1 MAIQQQKRTYFV
13 NSQVPR
19 EYCQSRIG
27 AKSMREDICPGLSE
41 AGLMARHGLSPEGLK
56 RLFKEPVH
64 AKIVTHQDLYRRFP
78 SYRERTD
85 QLKQRRARR
94 VGLSVHLPVCDVGST
109 SFGIVRDIST
119 TGLRVAGIKYQV
131 GDVTTFQLPIDVFM
145 NADPLLV
152 IAKCRW
158 VSEKGKER
166 KYFVAGFELVDLSA
180 ADLKVLKQFINLLLL
195 SKSGEW
201 STVS

>member
-1 MAIQQQKRTYFV
+1 MKRKI
-13 NSQVPR
+13 S
-19 EYCQSRIG
+19 
-27 AKSMREDICPGLSE
+27 AKLMREDIRSGLSE
-41 AGLMARHGLSPEGLK
+41 VELMAKHGLSLKGLQT
-56 RLFKEPVH
+56 LFKELVH
-64 AKIVTHQDLYRRFP
+64 AKIVTHQYLCERFV

-85 QLKQRRARR
+85 QLRQRRAPR
-94 VGLSVHLPVCDVGST
+94 VGLSLRLPVCDVGST
-109 SFGIVRDIST
+109 SFGIVRDISE

-158 VSEKGKER
+158 VSEKGNQR
-166 KYFVAGFELVDLSA
+166 RYFVAGFELVDLSP
-180 ADLKVLKQFINLLLL
+180 ADRKVLKEFINLLLL

-201 STVS
+201 NTVT

>member
-64 AKIVTHQDLYRRFP
+64 AKIVTHQDLYKRFP
-78 SYRERTD
+78 SYRERTN
-85 QLKQRRARR
+85 QLLRRRARR
-94 VGLSVHLPVCDVGST
+94 VHLSVRMRVRDVGST
-109 SFGIVRDIST
+109 SFGIVRDVSE
-119 TGLRVAGIKYQV
+119 TGLRVAGIKYEA
-131 GDVTTFQLPIDVFM
+131 GDVTVFQLPIDVLI
-145 NADPLLV
+145 NADPLSV

-158 VSEKGKER
+158 VSEKGKE
-166 KYFVAGFELVDLSA
+166 KEYFAAGFELVGLSPA
-180 ADLKVLKQFINLLLL
+180 GGVVLKKFINLLLL
-195 SKSGEW
+195 SKCGKW
-201 STVS
+201 TR

>member
-1 MAIQQQKRTYFV
+1 VLKR
-13 NSQVPR
+13 
-19 EYCQSRIG
+19 RIS
-27 AKSMREDICPGLSE
+27 AMSVREDIRSGLNE
-41 AGLMARHGLSPEGLK
+41 AELIEKHGLSPKGLK
-56 RLFKEPVH
+56 KLFKELVH
-64 AKIVTHQDLYRRFP
+64 AKIVTHQDLYGRFP

-85 QLKQRRARR
+85 QLKQRRAQR

-201 STVS
+201 NTVS